1 MSTKKGKARTPS
13 PLGLGSCRLFAV
25 LCRRRVFGSGLAIP
39 VGFSFGAAVLRPG
52 FPRFTSFPLGRRWG
66 AANAH
71 FFDEEDFR
79 EAKTAAGEFAAV
91 VIREEFDALFAHFR
105 EENVPGELAE
115 VVHRKA
121 GAIFD
126 FPAGL
131 LLLAAA
137 GFLFATLG
145 LLLAAAVFF
154 LPALLVLLAAL
165 LVRLTA
171 GLVLLA
177 AKRLRVL
184 GWLIFGLLA

>member
-13 PLGLGSCRLFAV
+13 PLFWKSILLGSGSCRLFAV

-39 VGFSFGAAVLRPG
+39 VGFSFGAAVLRQG

-105 EENVPGELAE
+105 EENVAGELAE

-131 LLLAAA
+131 
-137 GFLFATLG
+137 